1 MQYLSMSNMN
11 RKIEA
16 FILTH
21 GRSDKVKTDKALR
34 KSGFTGRIRYIVDSL
49 DSHIDNYRRKYGDDV
64 VVFSKYSVSDI
75 TDTFDTSMDMRGV
88 VYARNACDKI
98 AKEVGASH
106 YFMLDDDYSRF
117 GHVFDSNGKYR
128 GGGLM
133 VQNLDSILGA
143 CADALDQS
151 NITSIAFA
159 QGGDFIG
166 GEQGKAARFAAQ
178 KKYGRKIMNTFFIKT
193 GRPIKFLGRINEDV
207 NAYVCNPN
215 GGDVYL
221 TNYAIRVTQEVTQ
234 KSSGGM
240 TTLYTDGG
248 TYKKSMYSVVCA
260 PSCVSVSAMGDRYKR
275 MHHRVSWKNAV
286 PLILNETGEKV
297 VDIC

>member
-1 MQYLSMSNMN
+1 
-11 RKIEA
+11 
-16 FILTH
+16 
-21 GRSDKVKTDKALR
+21 
-34 KSGFTGRIRYIVDSL
+34 
-49 DSHIDNYRRKYGDDV
+49 
-64 VVFSKYSVSDI
+64 
-75 TDTFDTSMDMRGV
+75 
-88 VYARNACDKI
+88 
-98 AKEVGASH
+98 
-106 YFMLDDDYSRF
+106 
-117 GHVFDSNGKYR
+117 
-128 GGGLM
+128 
-133 VQNLDSILGA
+133 
-143 CADALDQS
+143 
-151 NITSIAFA
+151 
-159 QGGDFIG
+159 
-166 GEQGKAARFAAQ
+166 
-178 KKYGRKIMNTFFIKT
+178 MNTFFIKT